1 MKTLWSVKQLN
12 GGIKVSEEIKLN
24 IYQKLQ
30 KVRNDLQQTELKKTG
45 KAKDKN
51 NQVKYE
57 YFELRDF
64 LPKITELCDKYSI
77 TPIFNFGEGNATLL
91 IVNSEDKNEYIM
103 FSMPTKVSPLLM
115 CNEMQNIGGAKTYA
129 KRYLYFDA
137 FEIAEN
143 DETEDKTA
151 PTGALEKINSVQAK
165 VIKQLIEETNTDELQ
180 FLGWA
185 QVDDIKNITVNKLA
199 SAMKL
204 LNHKKEKLNASN

>member
-1 MKTLWSVKQLN
+1 M
-12 GGIKVSEEIKLN
+12 SEETKLN

-30 KVRNDLQQTELKKTG
+30 KVRNELQQTELKKTG
-45 KAKDKN
+45 KAKGKN
-51 NQVKYE
+51 NEIRYE

-64 LPKITELCDKYSI
+64 LPKITELCDKYGI
-77 TPIFNFGEGNATLL
+77 TPIFNFGEGKAVLL

-103 FSMPTKVSPLLM
+103 FSMPTKVSQLLL
-115 CNEMQNIGGAKTYA
+115 CNDMQNIGGAKTYA

-143 DETEDKTA
+143 DETEGKTA
-151 PTGALEKINSVQAK
+151 PPGAMEKINSVQAK
-165 VIKQLIEETNTDELQ
+165 VIRQLIEETNTDELQ

-185 QVDDIKNITVNKLA
+185 QVDDVKDITVNKLA

-204 LNHKKEKLNASN
+204 LNQKKEKLNTGK